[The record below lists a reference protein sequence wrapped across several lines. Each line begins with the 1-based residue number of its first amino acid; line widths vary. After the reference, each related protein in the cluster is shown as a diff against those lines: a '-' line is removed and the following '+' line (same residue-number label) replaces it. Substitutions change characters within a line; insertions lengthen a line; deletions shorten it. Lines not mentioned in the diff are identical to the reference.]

1 LRTIYLDNNATT
13 RIAPE
18 VADAM
23 AECYAAGYLNPASQH
38 GEGRRARQRLEEAR
52 DGIGRLLG
60 ARLDHTPTDRIL
72 FTSGGTE
79 SNNLAIHG
87 LRRTHA
93 ASPSEGKEGSEGKI
107 ANELIVSSIEHPSVL
122 AAATALQSRA
132 NTDIRLAA
140 VDSQGKI
147 DLNQFQSLLSPQ
159 TRAVSIMLGNNE
171 TGVLQPLE
179 EIVKLCA
186 EAGAPVHTDA
196 VQAVGKVPVSFADL
210 GVTALTATAHK
221 FHGPRG
227 IGVLLLRHDAKLE
240 PIFHGGSQQ
249 LGSRPGT
256 ESVAL
261 AVGMHKALELC
272 HADQANRQSRME
284 QLRNQLQATLLAQIP
299 TLIVNSGEAPRLP
312 HTLNVS
318 IPGLDRQP
326 LLLALDQS
334 GLACSTG
341 SACESGSSQPSHVLI
356 AMQAAAE
363 VIEGSIRISL
373 SANTTVA
380 EIEKAAEIF
389 IKTTKRLFALQ

>member
-1 LRTIYLDNNATT
+1 
-13 RIAPE
+13 
-18 VADAM
+18 M

-38 GEGRRARQRLEEAR
+38 SEGRRARQRLEEAR

-60 ARLDHTPTDRIL
+60 ARLDRAPTDRIL

-79 SNNLAIHG
+79 SNNLAING
-87 LRRTHA
+87 LWNAQSHQQTDTH
-93 ASPSEGKEGSEGKI
+93 
-107 ANELIVSSIEHPSVL
+107 ELIVSSIEHPSVL
-122 AAATALQSRA
+122 ATATALQDA
-132 NTDIRLAA
+132 NIDVRLAP

-147 DLNQFQSLLSPQ
+147 DLDQFKSLLSPN
-159 TRAVSIMLGNNE
+159 TRAVSVMLGNNE
-171 TGVLQPLE
+171 TGVIQPLS
-179 EIVKLCA
+179 EIVELCNTSKI
-186 EAGAPVHTDA
+186 PVHTDA

-227 IGVLLLRHDAKLE
+227 IGVLLLRHDAQLQ
-240 PIFHGGSQQ
+240 PILHGGSQQ

-272 HADQANRQSRME
+272 HANLNSRQHHME
-284 QLRNQLQATLLAQIP
+284 QLRDQLQTKLSAQIP
-299 TLIVNSGEAPRLP
+299 KLIVNGGEAPRLP
-312 HTLNVS
+312 HTLNISV
-318 IPGLDRQP
+318 PGLDRQS
-326 LLLALDQS
+326 LLLALDQA

-356 AMQAAAE
+356 AMQSPQA

-373 SANTTVA
+373 SAETTA
-380 EIEKAAEIF
+380 EEIEKAADIF
-389 IKTTKRLFALQ
+389 IATTKRLADLQ